1 MFEINPSFGTT
12 KEWEDILDSDSLDG
26 KLKFPVTF
34 FEDIPPIKEIE
45 NQLTLSPPKRKDK
58 IVKTVTLGKKSKKD
72 KNSLF

>member
-12 KEWEDILDSDSLDG
+12 KEWEDILDSDSQDG

-34 FEDIPPIKEIE
+34 LEEIPPIEEIE
-45 NQLTLSPPKRKDK
+45 NQLTLSPPKKKDK
-58 IVKTVTLGKKSKKD
+58 IVKTVILGKKSKKD

>member
-34 FEDIPPIKEIE
+34 FEDIPLIEEIE
-45 NQLTLSPPKRKDK
+45 NQLTLSPPKKKDK
-58 IVKTVTLGKKSKKD
+58 IVKTITLGKKSKKD